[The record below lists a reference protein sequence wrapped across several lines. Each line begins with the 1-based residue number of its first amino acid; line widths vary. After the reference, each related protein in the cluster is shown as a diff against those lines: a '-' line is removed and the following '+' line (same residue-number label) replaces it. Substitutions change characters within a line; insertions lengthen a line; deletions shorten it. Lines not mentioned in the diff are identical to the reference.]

1 MPDQTQSNNQ
11 QQVIVYALVAI
22 AVLLAAIVGFMIYQR
37 TTALPAPTA
46 TAPTSTS
53 TSAAAGSSTSGAPA
67 GMTQAAP
74 VAFDPKTATKL
85 PAGTTPEQAL
95 KAYNEAIL
103 ANKFDV
109 AYKLLPLAQQ
119 QSYGSPDAMG
129 TQIKQYGI
137 TGYKLGKSTASGS
150 DVTIVAEQDT
160 PAMNITYT
168 WTYTKVG
175 DTWYLKSRTMGG
187 TP

>member
-1 MPDQTQSNNQ
+1 
-11 QQVIVYALVAI
+11 
-22 AVLLAAIVGFMIYQR
+22 
-37 TTALPAPTA
+37 
-46 TAPTSTS
+46 
-53 TSAAAGSSTSGAPA
+53 
-67 GMTQAAP
+67 
-74 VAFDPKTATKL
+74 
-85 PAGTTPEQAL
+85 
-95 KAYNEAIL
+95 
-103 ANKFDV
+103 
-109 AYKLLPLAQQ
+109 
-119 QSYGSPDAMG
+119 MG

-137 TGYKLGKSTASGS
+137 TGYKLGKSVPSGS